1 MKTSKHRHCERS
13 DCEAKPKQ
21 ERSEAISLYISQNHR
36 RLLRTLRA
44 LAMTR
49 VSEIASGAF
58 GSLAMTML
66 FVALMTCI
74 HVCFASE
81 DVNPAVAFYRG
92 NNYYEQAKYDEAI
105 AEYQM
110 VLNAGYESG
119 NLYYNLANA
128 YFKKGLLGEAILNY
142 KRAERLIPYDVDLK
156 ANLGYARSA
165 VQQPVVQV
173 ANLFV
178 RLLANVVGGFSADSL
193 TVFLAILYIIIFACA
208 TGLLFIKAG
217 QRPLRVLL
225 LLSCAVFIIAAAGFF
240 IKINQ
245 ISQPWAVVLDRE
257 AAARYEPFDSATA
270 YFEVFQG
277 QEVLLVKKKG
287 DWAFVKRP
295 DGKAGWVKSASIE
308 KI

>member
-1 MKTSKHRHCERS
+1 MKMTNRKRRHCEERGRRPS
-13 DCEAKPKQ
+13 D
-21 ERSEAISLYISQNHR
+21 EAISLDVSPIPR
-36 RLLRTLRA
+36 RLLRQSLRPS
-44 LAMTR
+44 LR
-49 VSEIASGAF
+49 SGLR
-58 GSLAMTML
+58 SLAMTVFSVIFIL
-66 FVALMTCI
+66 RSFCVA
-74 HVCFASE
+74 AE
-81 DVNPAVAFYRG
+81 DANPAVAFYRG
-92 NNYYEQAKYDEAI
+92 NNYYEQGKYDEAI

-119 NLYYNLANA
+119 NIYYNLANA
-128 YFKKGLLGEAILNY
+128 YFKKGLFGKAILNY

-156 ANLGYARSA
+156 ANLEYARSA
-165 VQQPVVQV
+165 VQQPVVQA

-178 RLLANVVGGFSADSL
+178 RLLANVVGDFSADSL
-193 TVFLAILYIIIFACA
+193 TVFLAILYIIIFGCA

-225 LLSCAVFIIAAAGFF
+225 LLSCAVFIIAAAGLF

-295 DGKAGWVKSASIE
+295 DGKAGWVKSAGIE